1 VVWCE
6 MGYLIGRVAMDLY
19 GAIIHTRTFSGCLY
33 LDHCYE
39 PIDFTIKELFCCMW
53 AFEPALN
60 SITCVPSREL

>member
-1 VVWCE
+1 MVWCE

-39 PIDFTIKELFCCMW
+39 PIDFTIKEL
-53 AFEPALN
+53 L
-60 SITCVPSREL
+60 